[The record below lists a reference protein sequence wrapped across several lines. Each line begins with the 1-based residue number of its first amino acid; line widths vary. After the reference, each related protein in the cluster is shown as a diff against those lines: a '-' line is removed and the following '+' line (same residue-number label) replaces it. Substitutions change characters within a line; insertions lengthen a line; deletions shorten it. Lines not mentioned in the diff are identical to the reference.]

1 MADAPVHLFGIRH
14 HGPGSARSLRAAL
27 ERLAPDVVLVEGP
40 PDADELLP
48 GAGHAGLEPPVAILV
63 YAPDTPRHAT
73 FYPFARYSPEW
84 VAIRYALERG
94 VPVRFMDLPFAHRPV
109 EADDVPAA
117 EADAPAAE
125 GAGGDPAPG
134 DARPGGSQGP
144 AAGAGPDGPD
154 EPGEAGEAGDAEG
167 ADGPG
172 DDGALAGDPLGALAR
187 AAGFSDGERW
197 WHHVVEGRR
206 GDDALVFAA
215 VAEAM
220 TALRETPARVPAE
233 EARREARREAFMRK
247 TIRAALKEGFQRVA
261 VVCGAYHVP
270 ALAAPTA
277 RGVASADAETLAD
290 LPRTKTAAV
299 WVPWTYGRL
308 ATASGYGAGV
318 PSPAWYDLLWADREG
333 APVAF
338 AVAAARLLRAEDL
351 DASSAHVIETVRLA
365 EALAALRG
373 YGAVGLD
380 ELLDATRSVLCGG
393 DAAPMALVHRRLVV
407 GERLGGVP
415 DDAPTSPLQR
425 DLAAQQKRLRL
436 PASAVEKVHDLDLRQ
451 PNDLARSHLLHRLR
465 LLDVPWGEPAGPGA
479 GKGTFHEV
487 WKLVWK
493 PEFALPLVEAGRYGN
508 TIADA
513 AAAVAAERA
522 GSADGLAALTAML
535 ERALLADLPVAV
547 EALVAAVHRRAAV
560 GADAAQLMAALPPL
574 VQVIRYG
581 DVRKTPVTGVDAVV
595 DAMVARIAVGLPS
608 ASLSLDDDAAAAM
621 FEHLVATDRALAL
634 LARADHLE
642 AWRGAL
648 LRVVDLPGVHGVVAG
663 RAFRLLLDAKAFGRD
678 ETDRRLRFALSS
690 GVEPAEAGAF
700 LEGLLADSGLLLVHD
715 TALWGHVDA
724 WLADLSPEAFVVAL
738 PLLRRTLAT
747 FTSAERRQLGDRATR
762 GGPAAGGPRRP
773 GEHDFD
779 EARAARV
786 LPVLATILGVTLP
799 TEARS

>member
-27 ERLAPDVVLVEGP
+27 ERLSPDAVLVEGP
-40 PDADELLP
+40 PDADDLLP
-48 GAGHAGLEPPVAILV
+48 GAGHADLEPPVAILV

-84 VAIRYALERG
+84 VAIRFALERG

-109 EADDVPAA
+109 EVDA
-117 EADAPAAE
+117 APAAVPP
-125 GAGGDPAPG
+125 GAPAPEEVGADPAPR
-134 DARPGGSQGP
+134 DARPAGSQGP
-144 AAGAGPDGPD
+144 AAGDAAGGAD
-154 EPGEAGEAGDAEG
+154 EPD
-167 ADGPG
+167 DRDPDD

-220 TALRETPARVPAE
+220 TALRETPTRVPLDDARHE
-233 EARREARREAFMRK
+233 GRREAYMRK
-247 TIRAALKEGFQRVA
+247 TIRAALKEGFQRIA

-277 RGVASADAETLAD
+277 RGVASADAEILAD

-318 PSPAWYDLLWADREG
+318 PSPAWYDLLWSDRDG

-373 YGAVGLD
+373 FGAVGLD

-393 DAAPMALVHRRLVV
+393 DPAPMALVHRRLVV

-425 DLAAQQKRLRL
+425 DLAAEQKRLRL
-436 PASAVEKVHDLDLRQ
+436 PPSAVEKVHDLDLRQ
-451 PNDLARSHLLHRLR
+451 PTDLARSHLLHRLR
-465 LLDVPWGEPAGPGA
+465 LLDVPWGEPAGPGG

-487 WKLVWK
+487 WKLAWK
-493 PEFALPLVEAGRYGN
+493 PELALPLVEAGRYGN

-513 AAAVAAERA
+513 AGAVAAERA
-522 GSADGLAALTAML
+522 ASADGLAALTAML
-535 ERALLADLPVAV
+535 ERALLADLPTAV

-560 GADAAQLMAALPPL
+560 GADAAQLMDALPPL
-574 VQVIRYG
+574 VHVIRYG

-608 ASLSLDDDAAAAM
+608 ACLSLDDDAAEAL
-621 FEHLVATDRALAL
+621 FEHLVAMDRALAL
-634 LARADHLE
+634 LARPDHLG

-663 RAFRLLLDAKAFGRD
+663 RAFRLLLDAKAFGPE

-724 WLADLSPEAFVVAL
+724 WLADLPPEAFVVAL

-762 GGPAAGGPRRP
+762 GGPAATGPRGP
-773 GEHDFD
+773 TEHDFD
-779 EARAARV
+779 EGRAARV
-786 LPVLATILGVTLP
+786 LPVLATLLGVALP
-799 TEARS
+799 TEVRS